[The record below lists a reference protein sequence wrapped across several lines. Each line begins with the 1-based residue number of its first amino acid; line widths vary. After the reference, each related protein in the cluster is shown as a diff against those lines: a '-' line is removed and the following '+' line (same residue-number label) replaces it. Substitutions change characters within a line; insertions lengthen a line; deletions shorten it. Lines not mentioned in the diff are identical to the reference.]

1 MGWDLQKVGKRILQ
15 RTYFWSCCG
24 KSLCRQILLWGK
36 LTPCHEGGLAH
47 LELRINTW
55 QENKLHR
62 GSVSGLGMSVL
73 QRLTHM
79 LSFLHMNVPTLIHG
93 CKHMHVHRIRTSVPF
108 FSRSHRNFP
117 DCKRAGRVLSRVN
130 WTASAAGQCFETS
143 TYSEIWLVHAAY
155 CHEIPPTE
163 MPLITRNYW
172 FYFFNLIFWLLLNLF
187 LICLNVP
194 LYNDELAFEIQLQV
208 SLWHMGAMKN

>member
-1 MGWDLQKVGKRILQ
+1 MGWDLQKVGKSILQ

-36 LTPCHEGGLAH
+36 LTPCREGGLAH

-55 QENKLHR
+55 QENKLHQ

-93 CKHMHVHRIRTSVPF
+93 CKHMRVHWLRTSVPF
-108 FSRSHRNFP
+108 FSRSHGSFS
-117 DCKRAGRVLSRVN
+117 DCKCAGRVLSRVD
-130 WTASAAGQCFETS
+130 WTASVAVQSVLGPAHSQKYDWSIQIIAMRF
-143 TYSEIWLVHAAY
+143 
-155 CHEIPPTE
+155 PQQK
-163 MPLITRNYW
+163 
-172 FYFFNLIFWLLLNLF
+172 
-187 LICLNVP
+187 CL
-194 LYNDELAFEIQLQV
+194 
-208 SLWHMGAMKN
+208 W